1 MRIVVAVDS
10 FKDSLT
16 AVKACEIVAQ
26 SLRSLVQEAE
36 IVVKPMAGGGEG
48 TARAATKLAQ
58 KHLMPG

>member
-1 MRIVVAVDS
+1 MRIVIAVDS

-16 AVKACEIVAQ
+16 AVKACEIVTQ

-48 TARAATKLAQ
+48 TAGAATKFAQ
-58 KHLMPG
+58 KHLIPG